1 MSKLNVFTVRDDK
14 ANAFLS
20 PFFMPTIAVA
30 IRSFGAEC
38 RNSDSNFSKFPED
51 FSLYHIGEYDE
62 ESGTITPIIPV
73 FLSRA
78 SEHVSGGQA

>member
-1 MSKLNVFTVRDDK
+1 MSKLNVFTVLDDK
-14 ANAFLS
+14 AAAFLS

-30 IRSFGAEC
+30 LRSFGSEC
-38 RNSDSNFSKFPED
+38 RNPESNFAKFPED
-51 FSLYHIGEYDE
+51 YSLYHIGEYDE
-62 ESGTITPIIPV
+62 QSGSITPIIPV